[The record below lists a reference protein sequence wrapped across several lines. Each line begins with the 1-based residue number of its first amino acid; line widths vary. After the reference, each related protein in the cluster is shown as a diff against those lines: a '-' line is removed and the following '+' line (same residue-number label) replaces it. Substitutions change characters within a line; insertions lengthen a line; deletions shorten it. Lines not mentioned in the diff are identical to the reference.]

1 MLFKEY
7 FYFISE
13 FNESEILTINKK
25 INIIYRNY
33 KTPPN
38 EDIVKET
45 LHVCKKV
52 GKKLFLSNNIRL
64 AFKLKL
70 DGVYIPSFNKSK
82 NLPFRAKNNFRVL
95 GSAHNLKEIKIKE
108 KQGVDTIFIAPIFE
122 TVKSTKYL
130 GIKKFNLLSRLTNK
144 KIVALGGIN
153 ENNIRNLKL
162 LNCDGYAGITFFKNK
177 KKNYDFTK

>member
-1 MLFKEY
+1 M
-7 FYFISE
+7 
-13 FNESEILTINKK
+13 
-25 INIIYRNY
+25 
-33 KTPPN
+33 
-38 EDIVKET
+38 
-45 LHVCKKV
+45 
-52 GKKLFLSNNIRL
+52 
-64 AFKLKL
+64 
-70 DGVYIPSFNKSK
+70 YIPSFNKSK

-95 GSAHNLKEIKIKE
+95 GSAHNLKEIRIKE

-177 KKNYDFTK
+177 KNYDFTK